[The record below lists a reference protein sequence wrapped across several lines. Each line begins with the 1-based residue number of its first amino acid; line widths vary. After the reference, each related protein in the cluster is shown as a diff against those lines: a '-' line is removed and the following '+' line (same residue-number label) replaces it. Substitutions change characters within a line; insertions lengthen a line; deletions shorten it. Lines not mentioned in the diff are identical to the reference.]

1 LLYINYL
8 FCEHYMNITLLIIDQ
23 DNPFRNNLI
32 GRLHHENYKILL
44 AVRQEDIKQIL
55 DTEDIDVVLLNL
67 DKTNREGLIIL
78 KQIKTESPLTE
89 IIIINSS
96 KNIALSIEGMK
107 LGAFDDFFLPFDVES
122 LVERIKDAFSHKITK
137 K

>member
-1 LLYINYL
+1 
-8 FCEHYMNITLLIIDQ
+8 MNITLLIIDQ

-55 DTEDIDVVLLNL
+55 DKEDIDVVLLNL
-67 DKTNREGLIIL
+67 DKTNREGLMIL

-96 KNIALSIEGMK
+96 KHIALSIEGMK

-122 LVERIKDAFSHKITK
+122 LIQRIKDAFLHKLSK

>member
-1 LLYINYL
+1 MLYINNL

-55 DTEDIDVVLLNL
+55 DKEDIDVVLLNL
-67 DKTNREGLIIL
+67 DKTNREGLMIL

-96 KNIALSIEGMK
+96 KHIALSIEGMK

-122 LVERIKDAFSHKITK
+122 LIQRIKDAFLHKLSK